1 MITECVRYMYV
12 VVLLHDRFYDVFNY
26 LVGCIN
32 NRASALMKLTS
43 GVCG

>member
-1 MITECVRYMYV
+1 MYV

-26 LVGCIN
+26 LVGSIN
-32 NRASALMKLTS
+32 NRANALIKLTS